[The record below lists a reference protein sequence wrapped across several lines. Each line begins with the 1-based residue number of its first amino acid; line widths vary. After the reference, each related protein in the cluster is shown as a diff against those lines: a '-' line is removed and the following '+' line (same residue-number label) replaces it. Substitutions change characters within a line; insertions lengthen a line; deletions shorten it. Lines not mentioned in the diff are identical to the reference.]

1 FANHPGPRTA
11 PAKPGPDPHPR
22 GGKGVVQAVRR
33 PSKPPASPSKAI
45 VDAPV
50 DKGPFRHP
58 EILRPVT
65 KGELQLANLLFA
77 GIAVY
82 LILVGID
89 RGIDDRG
96 AWFFGIGCAVAVM
109 AVFTLADWVNKEIK
123 ERKRLK

>member
-1 FANHPGPRTA
+1 MRTTLDRERA
-11 PAKPGPDPHPR
+11 PQSHD
-22 GGKGVVQAVRR
+22 QT
-33 PSKPPASPSKAI
+33 SKAT

-50 DKGPFRHP
+50 DKGPFRRP
-58 EILRPVT
+58 EILGPVT
-65 KGELQLANLLFA
+65 KGEMQLANVLFA
-77 GIAVY
+77 GVAVY